1 MLTLEEKGSARL
13 VMCMQSAIGSL
24 MHQALALEEQRVSV
38 PSVLLSIQHI
48 STGNPYDVV
57 CIDERGGIEREAN
70 TFSLIPQD
78 AFLQLVH
85 RWSDNEWAIMVRL
98 CGCIV
103 YMALWF
109 PKKLIS
115 TSSTFKFP
123 VWHLYYHWKI
133 CRDPQIQNSLYHPFV
148 WTQKHGIGAGLPGDK
163 YF

>member
-24 MHQALALEEQRVSV
+24 MHQALALEQRVSV

-85 RWSDNEWAIMVRL
+85 R
-98 CGCIV
+98 
-103 YMALWF
+103 
-109 PKKLIS
+109 
-115 TSSTFKFP
+115 
-123 VWHLYYHWKI
+123 
-133 CRDPQIQNSLYHPFV
+133 
-148 WTQKHGIGAGLPGDK
+148 
-163 YF
+163 